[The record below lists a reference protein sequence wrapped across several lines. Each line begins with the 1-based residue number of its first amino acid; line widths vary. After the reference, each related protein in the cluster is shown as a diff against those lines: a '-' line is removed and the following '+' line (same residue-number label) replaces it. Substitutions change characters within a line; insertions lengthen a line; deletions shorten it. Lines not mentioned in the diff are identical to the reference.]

1 MIKVFCNNCS
11 AEMPKPGSLQPII
24 EARIT
29 SFGIN
34 KTPKVVDVTYCEN
47 CTKIITEAL
56 KKAKPMIVAK

>member
-1 MIKVFCNNCS
+1 
-11 AEMPKPGSLQPII
+11 MPKPGSLQPII

-34 KTPKVVDVTYCEN
+34 RTPKVVDVTYCEN

-56 KKAKPMIVAK
+56 KKAKPIIVAK